1 MTSLRM
7 ATVLVVSSVVAGC
20 HTYTPVQTPVVG
32 STVRVHVPVQSAVAD
47 RNAAPRTETIEGVVV
62 GAGDTLALA
71 TRTRRELGAYRELVQ
86 FDTLRL
92 GMDQTS
98 FVEVQEFSATRSIL
112 LGAVI
117 AVGAGVAAVLAFNSS
132 QNGGEVPDPGP
143 GEPAPA
149 VVFSGSLLG
158 SLWGLV
164 AR

>member
-1 MTSLRM
+1 MSSMRL
-7 ATVLVVSSVVAGC
+7 ATVLVVSSILAGC
-20 HTYTPVQTPVVG
+20 YTYAPVQSPMVG

-47 RNAAPRTETIEGVVV
+47 RNAAPRTETVEGVVL

-71 TRTRRELGAYRELVQ
+71 TETRREIGAYRELIQ

-98 FVEVQEFSATRSIL
+98 LVEAREFSTARSIG
-112 LGAVI
+112 LGAAI
-117 AVGAGVAAVLAFNSS
+117 AVVAGVAAVVAFNSS
-132 QNGGEVPDPGP
+132 RNGGEVPDPGP